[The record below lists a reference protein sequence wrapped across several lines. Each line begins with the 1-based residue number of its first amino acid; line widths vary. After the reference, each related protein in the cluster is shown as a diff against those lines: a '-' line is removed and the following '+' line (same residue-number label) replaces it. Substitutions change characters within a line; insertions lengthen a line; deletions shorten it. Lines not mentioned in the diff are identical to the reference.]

1 MSILLGSLLGLWL
14 AGPLARRHQAALIH
28 AVGLAVLVIGA
39 RMAFDA
45 QNLPLI
51 IIGLAGGT
59 IIGEEARLEQRLE
72 ELGRALETRFSRGRG
87 DFVRGFLT
95 ATLVYCV
102 GAMAIMGALEDG
114 LTGSYTILMAKS
126 ALDGITAVVFAST
139 MGPGVAFS
147 AIPVLLYQGTITLL
161 ARTLEPLLTPAAI
174 AGMTATGGL
183 LIVGIGLNLL
193 GLTRLRLANHL
204 PGVGVVA
211 ILVRVME
218 AFTAGM

>member
-39 RMAFDA
+39 RMALDA

-51 IIGLAGGT
+51 IIGLAAGT

-72 ELGRALETRFSRGRG
+72 DLGRALETRFSRGSG

-147 AIPVLLYQGTITLL
+147 AIPVLLYQGSITLL
-161 ARTLEPLLTPAAI
+161 ARTLEPWLTPAAI

-204 PGVGVVA
+204 PSVGVVA